1 MATTPDTT
9 PEADTGR
16 LALSNHARAL
26 TVAAGAYLALIHLAL
41 LLVVD
46 RDDLE
51 QTVASPV
58 YQVLSVAYAAAFP
71 LLIITAVSL
80 YELHARRAGAWGVV
94 GLCGAVVGTFA
105 MGADMW
111 FEALAVPWMIDV
123 APELLAADKS
133 GGWIAGY
140 FSSYLLF
147 AAGWVL
153 FGYAALR
160 AGVLPRAPSIAI
172 VVAGMVGFLA
182 ASPPYAVPL
191 GLALVW
197 MGLRLTSEQARRS
210 AG

>member
-1 MATTPDTT
+1 MATTPITRS
-9 PEADTGR
+9 EADTGR
-16 LALSNHARAL
+16 LPLSSHARTL
-26 TVAAGAYLALIHLAL
+26 TVTAGAYLALIHLAL
-41 LLVVD
+41 LLVID

-51 QTVASPV
+51 RTVADPV
-58 YQVLSVAYAAAFP
+58 YQGLSVAYAAAFP
-71 LLIITAVSL
+71 VLIVTVVAL

-94 GLCGAVVGTFA
+94 GICGAVVGTFA

-123 APELLAADKS
+123 APELLDADKS
-133 GGWIAGY
+133 GGWIVGY
-140 FSSYLLF
+140 FSSYVLF

-160 AGVLPRAPSIAI
+160 AGVLPRGPSIAI
-172 VVAGMVGFLA
+172 VAAGIVGFLA

-197 MGLRLTSEQARRS
+197 MGLRLTREPARRS